1 MLNITLQFFG
11 GRGSGGGKGSGGGAG
26 SRTITGSSGTYTQ
39 GETVQFKET
48 NTRYTLSGTGER
60 IPKQAGKTV
69 DTVPTDRT
77 NSDGSTTRT
86 YIVRG
91 NKGNLYSVESTYKA
105 GKGYIGGAGFS
116 SFPATFKTK
125 TVIRKVTKKK

>member
-11 GRGSGGGKGSGGGAG
+11 GRGSGGGKGSGGGG
-26 SRTITGSSGTYTQ
+26 GGTITGSSGSYTQ

-48 NTRYTLSGTGER
+48 DKRYTVLSTGER
-60 IPKQAGKTV
+60 ISKQAGKTV

-116 SFPATFKTK
+116 SFPTTFKTK